1 MSPAVGFF
9 LSWCHI
15 SIVHSTINQPTV
27 VLWYVERPTL
37 LTHQGPLAVP
47 IHFWFWKRRIRSS
60 SWNLILKENE
70 LLETAVHSL
79 LRLEGRRCRQLPAV
93 SLLPANLQ
101 CPSMTIHGF
110 VDSGCCDIAFIQCR
124 QPVHLPRKRQ
134 RCIKGQDMVT
144 WMNIGCVI
152 LIWGRNGQSTL
163 FPDNTMAVSVK
174 LNGWALVSRSI
185 GPSNSILY
193 VTIVYATINLL
204 LMESCPE
211 IRERILHLL
220 LAEQYV
226 FASAQAVFELMSSA
240 GPEAG
245 KQWHTSSCMLAW
257 ALLTCNDMI
266 CYSNYIWKTKMTV
279 EYR

>member
-1 MSPAVGFF
+1 
-9 LSWCHI
+9 
-15 SIVHSTINQPTV
+15 
-27 VLWYVERPTL
+27 
-37 LTHQGPLAVP
+37 
-47 IHFWFWKRRIRSS
+47 
-60 SWNLILKENE
+60 
-70 LLETAVHSL
+70 
-79 LRLEGRRCRQLPAV
+79 
-93 SLLPANLQ
+93 
-101 CPSMTIHGF
+101 
-110 VDSGCCDIAFIQCR
+110 
-124 QPVHLPRKRQ
+124 
-134 RCIKGQDMVT
+134 MVT

-185 GPSNSILY
+185 GPSNSIVY

-226 FASAQAVFELMSSA
+226 FASAQAVLKRRYAMAYELMSSA

-245 KQWHTSSCMLAW
+245 KQWHTRSCMLAW
-257 ALLTCNDMI
+257 ALLTCNDNWFESI
-266 CYSNYIWKTKMTV
+266 YISWNIYLELIWKISEKYHNLFTK
-279 EYR
+279 